1 MNGEL
6 RLVASAVRRHIVVIG
21 ATIILSLLAAVAE
34 GFSIGLLIPFLQTF
48 SETANGFSTGI
59 RWIDV
64 HLLGVEATQ
73 FGRLVRICSLILVA
87 TWLRSVFGYLSGVY
101 AVKARAYLMQDFRL
115 QVVDQLRS
123 VALRFFSKAQ
133 GGEMI
138 NTITSELGRLTISV
152 GIVFNVVTQGTMFLI
167 YATIMVL
174 ISWELS
180 LVVLV
185 VFGILSLGL
194 TYLIRSV
201 REHGAEI
208 TRASGRFLS
217 RITEFIG
224 GIRTVTLYNQQD
236 YERQRL
242 VDRINDLMNTTI
254 ETTRRSVMVQPISQ
268 AIIGTLLIGVVF
280 FAVWTLVLPGKLEL
294 AFLLAFLFA
303 LFRMM
308 PTVHSLNKQRGEW
321 AANREGLSNM
331 YALLRTDD
339 KPYLPE
345 GDRIAPSLQEAIS
358 FEHVDFSYEP
368 KEPVLRDVCLRIE
381 RGKTTALVGGSGAG
395 KSTLVDLIPRLY
407 DPENG
412 TIRYDGV
419 DIREFTLASL
429 RSRMAVVSQ
438 STFIFNDT
446 VWANI
451 AYGRPD
457 ATEAEIRAAAEQ
469 ANAVGFIKDMSDGFD
484 TLLGDRG
491 IRVSGGQRQRI
502 AIARAILQD
511 PEILILDEA
520 TSSLDSIS
528 EQMVQQSLER
538 LMAGRTVIAIAHRLS
553 TIENAD
559 WVAVLEDGRI
569 VEQGPYDA
577 LLEKRGALWSYH
589 SIQFQVA

>member
-1 MNGEL
+1 
-6 RLVASAVRRHIVVIG
+6 
-21 ATIILSLLAAVAE
+21 
-34 GFSIGLLIPFLQTF
+34 
-48 SETANGFSTGI
+48 
-59 RWIDV
+59 
-64 HLLGVEATQ
+64 
-73 FGRLVRICSLILVA
+73 
-87 TWLRSVFGYLSGVY
+87 
-101 AVKARAYLMQDFRL
+101 
-115 QVVDQLRS
+115 
-123 VALRFFSKAQ
+123 
-133 GGEMI
+133 
-138 NTITSELGRLTISV
+138 
-152 GIVFNVVTQGTMFLI
+152 
-167 YATIMVL
+167 
-174 ISWELS
+174 
-180 LVVLV
+180 
-185 VFGILSLGL
+185 
-194 TYLIRSV
+194 
-201 REHGAEI
+201 
-208 TRASGRFLS
+208 
-217 RITEFIG
+217 
-224 GIRTVTLYNQQD
+224 
-236 YERQRL
+236 
-242 VDRINDLMNTTI
+242 
-254 ETTRRSVMVQPISQ
+254 
-268 AIIGTLLIGVVF
+268 
-280 FAVWTLVLPGKLEL
+280 
-294 AFLLAFLFA
+294 
-303 LFRMM
+303 
-308 PTVHSLNKQRGEW
+308 
-321 AANREGLSNM
+321 M

-339 KPYLPE
+339 KPYLSE
-345 GDRIAPSLQEAIS
+345 GDRIAPSLQEGIS
-358 FEHVDFSYEP
+358 FENVNFSYEP
-368 KEPVLRDVCLRIE
+368 GEPVLRDVCLRIE

-407 DPENG
+407 DPDTG

-446 VWANI
+446 VRANI

-469 ANAVGFIKDMSDGFD
+469 ANAVGFIEDMSEGFD

-589 SIQFQVA
+589 SIQFQTA